1 MSSADAPQLAISPE
15 RIAAEL
21 RRAQAI
27 EEGDRVWRR
36 GARRLAAYCG
46 LIYASGLFITWTSL
60 NLTGDWAQIA
70 FWGGMLI
77 GNASILVYCLV
88 MWAREEV

>member
-1 MSSADAPQLAISPE
+1 MSDAPRLVISPE
-15 RIAAEL
+15 RVAAEL
-21 RRAQAI
+21 SRAQAI
-27 EEGDRVWRR
+27 EEGDRAWRR
-36 GARRLAAYCG
+36 GAHRLAAYCG
-46 LIYASGLFITWTSL
+46 LLYAFGLFIAWTSL

-88 MWAREEV
+88 MWVREEG